1 MIPELGSFS
10 MILAL
15 CLAVLLS
22 VLPIWGSYRN
32 NHQLMAMAAPLTTG
46 LFTFTAIAFA
56 LLLVALVGDDFS
68 VNYIAANSNS
78 QLQVRYK
85 ISAAW
90 GGHEG
95 SLLLW
100 VLILAG
106 WALAVATFSRSLPLV
121 MRARVLAVMGMIATG
136 FLLFVLLTS
145 NPFARTL
152 PYFPAEGNDLNPL
165 LQDIGLIFHPPML
178 YLGYVGFAVPFAF
191 AIAALLGGRLDAA
204 WARWSRPWTNLAW
217 ACLTLGITLG
227 SWWAYY
233 ELGWG
238 GWWFWDPVENASFMP
253 WLMGTALVHSLAV
266 TDKRGVFRS
275 WTVLLAIFTF
285 SLSLLG
291 TFLVRSGVLT
301 SVHAFAADPSRGMF
315 ILVFLFL
322 VVGGSLLLF
331 ALRAPQVSQSAR
343 LKFLSLE
350 SFLMLNN
357 VILLVATLTVLFGTL
372 FPIVADA
379 LDLGKYSVGAPYFN
393 AVFLPMMLVLMVFM
407 GPVTW
412 VSWKETRDFSWQKTL
427 LLPAVV
433 AVLVGLLFPAAYA
446 GDFNWKAAIGTSFGA
461 WVLLHT
467 LAGVIVKARLARRGV
482 AGLSRLSRSYWG
494 MVLGH
499 IGFAVVAFGVT
510 LTTQFSE
517 ERDIRLEPGQSATML
532 DYVFTLDTVTAVQGP
547 NYIAEMGLVTVSLDD
562 KVIATLR
569 PEKRRYAA
577 SGQVMTEAGIDAGL
591 FRDLYLSLGEK
602 LEGGAWAVRVQVK
615 PFVRW
620 LWLGG
625 ILIALGG
632 SLAVTDRR
640 YRKKIVARA
649 PLRAGTA
656 TATATV
662 VAR

>member
-1 MIPELGSFS
+1 MIPELGSFCL
-10 MILAL
+10 ILAL
-15 CLAVLLS
+15 CLAVVLS
-22 VLPIWGSYRN
+22 LAPLWGTFKAN
-32 NHQLMAMAAPLTTG
+32 EPLMALGAPLTAG
-46 LFTFTAIAFA
+46 LFTFIAIAFA
-56 LLLVALVGDDFS
+56 LLLVALVQDDFS

-78 QLQVRYK
+78 QLQLRYK

-106 WALAVATFSRSLPLV
+106 WALAVATFSRSLPLE
-121 MRARVLAVMGMIATG
+121 MRARVLSVMGMIATG

-145 NPFARTL
+145 NPFARSL
-152 PYFPAEGNDLNPL
+152 PYYPMEGNDLNPL
-165 LQDIGLIFHPPML
+165 LQDIGLILHPPML
-178 YLGYVGFAVPFAF
+178 YLGYVGFSVPFAF
-191 AIAALLGGRLDAA
+191 AIAALLGGSLDAA

-217 ACLTLGITLG
+217 ACLTVGITLG

-266 TDKRGVFRS
+266 TDKRGIFRS

-301 SVHAFAADPSRGMF
+301 SVHAFASDPARGMF
-315 ILVFLFL
+315 ILMFLFV

-331 ALRAPQVSQSAR
+331 ALRAPQVSRTASVR
-343 LKFLSLE
+343 FLSVE
-350 SFLMLNN
+350 GFLILNN

-379 LDLGKYSVGAPYFN
+379 LELGKYSVGAPYFN
-393 AVFLPMMLVLMVFM
+393 AVFLPMMLVLIAFM
-407 GPVTW
+407 GPSTW
-412 VSWKETRDFSWQKTL
+412 LSWKETRDFNAVKTL
-427 LLPAVV
+427 LLPAAV
-433 AVLVGLLFPAAYA
+433 ALLVGFLFPAAYA
-446 GDFNWKAAIGTSFGA
+446 GEFNWKAVLGFSFA
-461 WVLLHT
+461 VWLLVHT
-467 LAGVIVKARLARRGV
+467 WAGVVQR
-482 AGLSRLSRSYWG
+482 SRLSRRGIGGVARLSRAYWG

-499 IGFAVVAFGVT
+499 SGLAFVAIGIT
-510 LTTQFSE
+510 LTSQFSE
-517 ERDIRLEPGQSATML
+517 ERDIRLQAGQSVEVAGYEFIL
-532 DYVFTLDTVTAVQGP
+532 EQVTRVEGP
-547 NYIAEMGLVTVSLDD
+547 NYISDMGMVRVSLDGESLA
-562 KVIATLR
+562 ILQ
-569 PEKRRYAA
+569 PEKRSYAA

-591 FRDLYLSLGEK
+591 TRDLYVSLGER
-602 LEGGAWAVRVQVK
+602 LDGGAWAVRIQVK

-625 ILIALGG
+625 LIIAAGG
-632 SLAVTDRR
+632 VLAVTDPR
-640 YRKKIVARA
+640 YRRKVFARGA
-649 PLRAGTA
+649 ASVDSA
-656 TATATV
+656 TA
-662 VAR
+662 VAG

>member
-1 MIPELGSFS
+1 MLPELGSFS
-10 MILAL
+10 LTLAL
-15 CLAVLLS
+15 CLAVVLSLLPLWGAWRGKP
-22 VLPIWGSYRN
+22 LP
-32 NHQLMAMAAPLTTG
+32 MAMAGPLTAG
-46 LFTFTAIAFA
+46 LFTFVAIAFA
-56 LLLVALVGDDFS
+56 LLLASLVADDFS

-78 QLQVRYK
+78 QLQVYYK

-106 WALAVATFSRSLPLV
+106 WALAVAMFSRSLPLA

-136 FLLFVLLTS
+136 FLLFVLMTS
-145 NPFARTL
+145 NPFSRSL

-178 YLGYVGFAVPFAF
+178 YLGYVGFSVPFAF

-266 TDKRGVFRS
+266 TDKRGIFRS

-301 SVHAFAADPSRGMF
+301 SVHAFAADPSRGLF
-315 ILVFLFL
+315 ILVFLFI
-322 VVGGSLLLF
+322 VVGGSLVLF
-331 ALRAPQVSQSAR
+331 ALRAPQVSQTAKLR
-343 LKFLSLE
+343 FLSLE
-350 SFLMLNN
+350 SFLVLNN
-357 VILLVATLTVLFGTL
+357 VILVVATLTVLFGTL
-372 FPIVADA
+372 FPLAADA

-393 AVFLPMMLVLMVFM
+393 AVFLPIMLVLIAFM
-407 GPVTW
+407 GPSTW
-412 VSWKETRDFSWQKTL
+412 LSWKQTRDFNWHRTL
-427 LLPAVV
+427 LLPAAV
-433 AVLVGLLFPAAYA
+433 ALLVGLFFPAAY
-446 GDFNWKAAIGTSFGA
+446 GGEFNWQASLGTSFGV
-461 WVLLHT
+461 WLIVHT
-467 LAGVIVKARLARRGV
+467 LAGAVQKARLARRGI
-482 AGLSRLSRSYWG
+482 AGLTRLPRAYWG

-499 IGFAVVAFGVT
+499 IGFAITAVGVA
-510 LTTQFSE
+510 LTTQFSI
-517 ERDIRLEPGQSATML
+517 ERDIRLAPGQSATIGA
-532 DYVFTLDTVTAVQGP
+532 YQFTLQEVTAVRGA
-547 NYIAEMGLVTVSLDD
+547 NYLSDMGLVTVSLNDR
-562 KVIATLR
+562 VIATLR

-591 FRDLYLSLGEK
+591 LRDLYLSLGEQ
-602 LEGGAWAVRVQVK
+602 LEDGAWAVRAQVK

-625 ILIALGG
+625 IFIALGG
-632 SLAVTDRR
+632 TLAVTDPR
-640 YRKKIVARA
+640 YRKRLGAFTAPTGAAVAA
-649 PLRAGTA
+649 PA
-656 TATATV
+656 
-662 VAR
+662 